1 MDKIARYFIHTLQN
15 IYLYI
20 HKTTPLTQSHV
31 TSSRIEHP
39 QYARIIPNR
48 APINGH
54 ARLRPRTRTHIAHDR
69 GCVWVSRAP
78 FFFMFGASTRRSL
91 FPTHRAPNAS
101 HRIDDDDDDDVVVDA
116 TVRDAHGHRT
126 WDERKRSH
134 RARASAASAVRA
146 PTRDWCVNDRGHRL
160 ERARAILD

>member
-1 MDKIARYFIHTLQN
+1 MGVAR
-15 IYLYI
+15 
-20 HKTTPLTQSHV
+20 
-31 TSSRIEHP
+31 
-39 QYARIIPNR
+39 
-48 APINGH
+48 
-54 ARLRPRTRTHIAHDR
+54 
-69 GCVWVSRAP
+69 P
-78 FFFMFGASTRRSL
+78 FFFYVAGRPRPVRFFRRIG
-91 FPTHRAPNAS
+91 HRT

-146 PTRDWCVNDRGHRL
+146 PTRDWCVNDRRGHRL